1 MGVRVVRQNWARNS
15 VLARFGSKI
24 LYRRELSLGGFWG
37 REGGREPGLGARP
50 DWRAN
55 GRAGSGHRSIGGG
68 RDWALDPSRVGS
80 RRVETC
86 RRGSRCH
93 GGCGDQ
99 AAASAS
105 GRSSALELGAVGAV
119 EADDRHAWTC
129 DCGPPQRARRGW
141 SRGARGGRTQTG
153 RGAGRGGRGCTPEHG
168 TQGAGHAGRLALDS
182 GVRAS
187 WRADQPS
194 GRAPRTGI
202 PGGRGGVGCVW
213 RRPCL

>member
-1 MGVRVVRQNWARNS
+1 MGVRGVRQNWARNS

-24 LYRRELSLGGFWG
+24 LDRRELSLGGFWG

-68 RDWALDPSRVGS
+68 RDWALVESRLAAVAADATAAAGIRRRPRPRVGARRSSSERLGRS
-80 RRVETC
+80 RRMTDTLG
-86 RRGSRCH
+86 RAIADLLNGH
-93 GGCGDQ
+93 GGGGAAAHGVGGRRQ
-99 AAASAS
+99 AA
-105 GRSSALELGAVGAV
+105 
-119 EADDRHAWTC
+119 
-129 DCGPPQRARRGW
+129 GPGE
-141 SRGARGGRTQTG
+141 GGVDNTQ
-153 RGAGRGGRGCTPEHG
+153 HG

-202 PGGRGGVGCVW
+202 PGEAGGVGCVW